1 MGVIPAPPGVPRAPR
16 YYSLDLWRGVACL
29 LVVLHH
35 ATIYAPAY
43 RQAERG
49 EALAANAATWL
60 VAATTRM
67 WVGVPLFFVISG
79 YCISATADSSR
90 RRPRALVRYFTR
102 RFRRIYPPYWVLL
115 GLLAVFVIVLDGL
128 VPGLLADDYAG
139 IPPPWRLSV
148 GQWFGNLT
156 LTESWRRHLGGGP
169 VGYFNGMAWTL
180 CYEEQFYAVVG
191 LMLTLAPRRFFTGA
205 AVVTAL
211 TAGLYAL
218 VRNRGAL
225 DGFFFDG
232 YWIHFAAGIVVYYR
246 INYATGWRARAAN
259 LLLLAG
265 LLGFAWKHFLVLHA
279 HSNVGE
285 GGVVACA
292 FALLLSF
299 SHPWDR
305 RLASAR
311 AARPLLFCGQI
322 CYSLYLVHWPVVK
335 AVGHGLYLL
344 GVRGDTATVLIT
356 VPVGVAASVLLA
368 WGFFRLCERR
378 FLNTPAATAPQ
389 AAAPNAAPPG
399 VALTPATVPARS
411 PG

>member
-1 MGVIPAPPGVPRAPR
+1 MGVGLAPLAAPRAPR

-49 EALAANAATWL
+49 EAVPAGAASWL
-60 VAATTRM
+60 VAATARL

-90 RRPRALVRYFTR
+90 RRPRPLASYFTR

-115 GLLAVFVIVLDGL
+115 GVLAVLVIVLDRL
-128 VPGLLADDYAG
+128 VPGLITDDYAG
-139 IPPPWRLSV
+139 IPTPWRLSA

-156 LTESWRRHLGGGP
+156 LTESWRRHVGGGP
-169 VGYFNGMAWTL
+169 VGYFNAMAWTL

-191 LMLTLAPRRFFTGA
+191 LLLALAPRRFFLGA
-205 AVVTAL
+205 AAVTAL
-211 TAGLYAL
+211 TAALAAL
-218 VRNRGAL
+218 VSNSAL
-225 DGFFFDG
+225 DGFFCDG
-232 YWIHFAAGIVVYYR
+232 YWVHFAAGILVYYR
-246 INYATGWRARAAN
+246 VNYAAGWRAWAAN
-259 LLLLAG
+259 LLLLAA
-265 LLGFAWKHFLVLHA
+265 LLGFAWDHFPVRHA

-292 FALLLSF
+292 FALLLSLL
-299 SHPWDR
+299 HPWDR

-335 AVGHGLYLL
+335 VVGHGLYLL
-344 GVRGDTATVLIT
+344 GIRGDTATVLVT
-356 VPVGVAASVLLA
+356 APVCVTASVLLA
-368 WGFFRLCERR
+368 WVFFRLCESR
-378 FLNTPAATAPQ
+378 FLNAPAGAPARKAAGR
-389 AAAPNAAPPG
+389 AAAPPVAA
-399 VALTPATVPARS
+399 VTPAIAPARS